1 MTPWR
6 SARRRPGLD
15 LTPLIDVVFTLLLV
29 VVLSA
34 RFGPSALG
42 VDLPRA
48 RGPSVSPA
56 AAVDV
61 QVTGAS
67 VLVGGQATDD
77 VAQAVVTQGGLQR
90 GVLVGADPGVDY
102 QRVFSVLKAL
112 ADAGVEAV
120 SLAYDHEP

>member
-6 SARRRPGLD
+6 PTRRRPGLD

-29 VVLSA
+29 VVLTA
-34 RFGPSALG
+34 RFGPSAMD

-48 RGPSVSPA
+48 GGPSAPPA
-56 AAVDV
+56 EAVEV
-61 QVTGAS
+61 QVTATV
-67 VLVGGQATDD
+67 VLVGGRSTSE
-77 VAQAVVTQGGLQR
+77 VAQAVVDLGGRDQ
-90 GVLVGADPGVDY
+90 GVLVGADSGVDY

-112 ADAGVEAV
+112 ADAGVERV

>member
-6 SARRRPGLD
+6 APRRRPALD

-29 VVLSA
+29 VVLTA
-34 RFGPSALG
+34 RFGPSALS

-48 RGPSVSPA
+48 GGPSSSA
-56 AAVDV
+56 TDAVDV
-61 QVTGAS
+61 QITATS
-67 VLVGGQATDD
+67 VLVGGRSAGD
-77 VAQAVVTQGGLQR
+77 VAQAVVALGGRDQ
-90 GVLVGADPGVDY
+90 GVLVGADAGVDY

-112 ADAGVEAV
+112 ADAGVEGV